1 MRAGDALLGL
11 ASSGLHSNGFSLVR
25 RIIESGG
32 AALGDRAP
40 FDPGRRLG
48 EALLEPTRIYVR
60 ALLAAIGRTD
70 AITGLAHITGGGL
83 TENVPRALP
92 DHLAADID
100 PGAIAVPPVFAW
112 LAREGGIAA
121 DEMLRTFNCGIGMVA
136 IVAADR
142 AEAVATCLR
151 EEGETVV
158 PLGRLAPRE
167 GAPVTYRGAPA
178 L

>member
-1 MRAGDALLGL
+1 M
-11 ASSGLHSNGFSLVR
+11 
-25 RIIESGG
+25 
-32 AALGDRAP
+32 
-40 FDPGRRLG
+40 
-48 EALLEPTRIYVR
+48 
-60 ALLAAIGRTD
+60 
-70 AITGLAHITGGGL
+70 
-83 TENVPRALP
+83 PRALP
-92 DHLAADID
+92 DRLAADID

-158 PLGRLAPRE
+158 PLGHLAPRE